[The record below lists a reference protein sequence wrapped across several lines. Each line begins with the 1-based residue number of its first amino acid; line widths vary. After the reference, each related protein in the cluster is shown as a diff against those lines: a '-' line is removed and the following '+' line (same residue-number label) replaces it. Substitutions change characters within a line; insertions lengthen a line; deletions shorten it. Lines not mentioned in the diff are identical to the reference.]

1 MATVTDINI
10 HAIPVYDGQSRS
22 GLNPAQQGSNRSENF
37 GRALSESSSQYHKNN
52 KEQWVKKEAADSSTV
67 ESAPAAVTETSAA
80 AASNRGEAQQRAIN
94 RQAEAASV
102 ATESSNVRDDPAR
115 QDLPVEGN
123 ALPKQAVT
131 GMLNAENSGSRQS
144 LQALPVE
151 GNALPKQA
159 VTGMLNAESSD
170 SQQSL
175 QALNRAKTQGSA
187 LTTQIN
193 QPQPALSETAP
204 AAVTET
210 SAAAASNQGEAQQR
224 AIDKQAEAASVATES
239 SSVRDEPARQDLPK
253 QAVTGM
259 ALGERHPLPQSLQA
273 LNRANAQGSV
283 LTTQINQSQPAL
295 SETLTESS
303 SVRDEPARQD
313 LPKQAVTG
321 MALGE
326 RHPLP
331 QSLQAL
337 NRVNTQGSVLTTQIN
352 QPQPALSETLT
363 ESSSVRDEPA
373 RQDLPKQAVTGM
385 ALGERHPLPQSLQA
399 LNRVNT
405 QGSALTSQ
413 INQPQSAL
421 KFVEQSPTGA
431 AIDPGDLDDGLA
443 ALLGRQAGLK
453 DGAQAGFL
461 RSPLVKPAQADSTPD
476 GNRAQSVIAAQ
487 PVKAAEGAISRQDAS
502 ALSAILAMPGLAEQA
517 GKAPLAHS
525 ALAAAV
531 VTQDRVADLDRR
543 LRLQAAPMGG
553 RAASN
558 GLTTDARPSSTALS
572 WQTPDG
578 FADLLKKS
586 ASTTSQV
593 TQISASVPTAQGLN
607 TAQSGGAPVLPTL
620 LDGNAMG
627 GAFKLPSGFEIS
639 GGTAQGQMVTP
650 FAQPAW
656 AQELAQQ
663 AKFMVRD
670 QLQFVELKL
679 KPANLGSVEI
689 VLKQDDDQ
697 TTLMFF
703 TKNPA
708 VREALEASL
717 QKLQK
722 SFDDDGLQ
730 LQQTVVSDQS
740 LSEHRQQAASEAEQ
754 DQATGLNGAGAS
766 GDQSDI
772 TDQQAKL
779 LIPANDQLLDLW
791 A

>member
-37 GRALSESSSQYHKNN
+37 GQALSESSSQYHKNN

-67 ESAPAAVTETSAA
+67 EPAPAAVTETSAA
-80 AASNRGEAQQRAIN
+80 AAPNRGEAQQRAIN

-102 ATESSNVRDDPAR
+102 ATESSSGRDERAR

-123 ALPKQAVT
+123 ALPNQAVT
-131 GMLNAENSGSRQS
+131 GRLS
-144 LQALPVE
+144 
-151 GNALPKQA
+151 
-159 VTGMLNAESSD
+159 AESSS

-193 QPQPALSETAP
+193 QPQ
-204 AAVTET
+204 
-210 SAAAASNQGEAQQR
+210 
-224 AIDKQAEAASVATES
+224 
-239 SSVRDEPARQDLPK
+239 
-253 QAVTGM
+253 
-259 ALGERHPLPQSLQA
+259 
-273 LNRANAQGSV
+273 
-283 LTTQINQSQPAL
+283 
-295 SETLTESS
+295 
-303 SVRDEPARQD
+303 
-313 LPKQAVTG
+313 
-321 MALGE
+321 
-326 RHPLP
+326 
-331 QSLQAL
+331 
-337 NRVNTQGSVLTTQIN
+337 
-352 QPQPALSETLT
+352 
-363 ESSSVRDEPA
+363 
-373 RQDLPKQAVTGM
+373 
-385 ALGERHPLPQSLQA
+385 
-399 LNRVNT
+399 
-405 QGSALTSQ
+405 
-413 INQPQSAL
+413 SAL
-421 KFVEQSPTGA
+421 KLVEQSPTGA

-453 DGAQAGFL
+453 AGPQADFS
-461 RSPLVKPAQADSTPD
+461 RSPLINLAQANSTPD
-476 GNRAQSVIAAQ
+476 GNRAQPVIAAQ
-487 PVKAAEGAISRQDAS
+487 PVQAAEGAISRQDAS

-517 GKAPLAHS
+517 GKAPPAHS

-531 VTQDRVADLDRR
+531 VTQDRAADLDRR
-543 LRLQAAPMGG
+543 LRLQAPSMGG

-558 GLTTDARPSSTALS
+558 ALTTDARPSNTTLS

-593 TQISASVPTAQGLN
+593 TQISASMPTGQGLN
-607 TAQSGGAPVLPTL
+607 AAQSGGAPVLPTLL

-650 FAQPAW
+650 FSQPAW

-703 TKNPA
+703 AKNPA

-754 DQATGLNGAGAS
+754 DQANGLNGAGAS

>member
-37 GRALSESSSQYHKNN
+37 GQALSESSSQYHKNH
-52 KEQWVKKEAADSSTV
+52 KEQWVKKDAADSSTV
-67 ESAPAAVTETSAA
+67 EPAPAAVTETSAA
-80 AASNRGEAQQRAIN
+80 TASNRGEAQQRAIN

-102 ATESSNVRDDPAR
+102 ATESLHVHDERAR

-123 ALPKQAVT
+123 A
-131 GMLNAENSGSRQS
+131 
-144 LQALPVE
+144 
-151 GNALPKQA
+151 
-159 VTGMLNAESSD
+159 
-170 SQQSL
+170 
-175 QALNRAKTQGSA
+175 
-187 LTTQIN
+187 
-193 QPQPALSETAP
+193 
-204 AAVTET
+204 
-210 SAAAASNQGEAQQR
+210 
-224 AIDKQAEAASVATES
+224 
-239 SSVRDEPARQDLPK
+239 LPK

-273 LNRANAQGSV
+273 LNRAKTQGSA
-283 LTTQINQSQPAL
+283 LTTQ
-295 SETLTESS
+295 
-303 SVRDEPARQD
+303 V
-313 LPKQAVTG
+313 
-321 MALGE
+321 
-326 RHPLP
+326 
-331 QSLQAL
+331 
-337 NRVNTQGSVLTTQIN
+337 N
-352 QPQPALSETLT
+352 QPQPALS
-363 ESSSVRDEPA
+363 R
-373 RQDLPKQAVTGM
+373 
-385 ALGERHPLPQSLQA
+385 
-399 LNRVNT
+399 
-405 QGSALTSQ
+405 
-413 INQPQSAL
+413 
-421 KFVEQSPTGA
+421 VEQSPTGA

-453 DGAQAGFL
+453 AGPQADFS
-461 RSPLVKPAQADSTPD
+461 RSPLINLAQANSTPD
-476 GNRAQSVIAAQ
+476 GNRAQPVIAAQ
-487 PVKAAEGAISRQDAS
+487 PVQAAEGAISRQDAS

-517 GKAPLAHS
+517 GKAPPAHS

-531 VTQDRVADLDRR
+531 VTQDRAADLDRR
-543 LRLQAAPMGG
+543 LRLQAPSMSG

-558 GLTTDARPSSTALS
+558 ALTSDARPSNTTLS

-593 TQISASVPTAQGLN
+593 TQISASMPTGQGLN
-607 TAQSGGAPVLPTL
+607 AAQSGGAPMLPTL

-650 FAQPAW
+650 FSQPAW

-703 TKNPA
+703 AKNPA

-754 DQATGLNGAGAS
+754 DQANGLNGAGAS

>member
-67 ESAPAAVTETSAA
+67 EPAPAAVTETSAA

-102 ATESSNVRDDPAR
+102 ATESSRVQDERAR

-123 ALPKQAVT
+123 A
-131 GMLNAENSGSRQS
+131 
-144 LQALPVE
+144 
-151 GNALPKQA
+151 
-159 VTGMLNAESSD
+159 
-170 SQQSL
+170 
-175 QALNRAKTQGSA
+175 
-187 LTTQIN
+187 
-193 QPQPALSETAP
+193 
-204 AAVTET
+204 
-210 SAAAASNQGEAQQR
+210 
-224 AIDKQAEAASVATES
+224 
-239 SSVRDEPARQDLPK
+239 LPK

-273 LNRANAQGSV
+273 LNRA
-283 LTTQINQSQPAL
+283 
-295 SETLTESS
+295 
-303 SVRDEPARQD
+303 
-313 LPKQAVTG
+313 K
-321 MALGE
+321 
-326 RHPLP
+326 
-331 QSLQAL
+331 
-337 NRVNTQGSVLTTQIN
+337 TQGSALTTQIN
-352 QPQPALSETLT
+352 QPQPGLS
-363 ESSSVRDEPA
+363 R
-373 RQDLPKQAVTGM
+373 
-385 ALGERHPLPQSLQA
+385 
-399 LNRVNT
+399 
-405 QGSALTSQ
+405 
-413 INQPQSAL
+413 
-421 KFVEQSPTGA
+421 VEQSPTGA
-431 AIDPGDLDDGLA
+431 AIDPGDVDHGLA
-443 ALLGRQAGLK
+443 ALFGRQAGLK
-453 DGAQAGFL
+453 AGPQADFS
-461 RSPLVKPAQADSTPD
+461 RSPLINLAQANSTPD
-476 GNRAQSVIAAQ
+476 GNRAQPVIAAQ

-517 GKAPLAHS
+517 GKAPLARS

-553 RAASN
+553 RSASN
-558 GLTTDARPSSTALS
+558 GLTTDARPSNTALS

-593 TQISASVPTAQGLN
+593 TQISASMPTGQGLN
-607 TAQSGGAPVLPTL
+607 AAQSGGAPVLPTLL

-650 FAQPAW
+650 FSQPAW

-703 TKNPA
+703 AKNPA

-754 DQATGLNGAGAS
+754 DQANGLNGAGAS

>member
-37 GRALSESSSQYHKNN
+37 GQALSESSSQYHKNN

-67 ESAPAAVTETSAA
+67 EPAPAAVTETSAA

-102 ATESSNVRDDPAR
+102 ATESSSGRDERAR

-123 ALPKQAVT
+123 ALPNQAVT
-131 GMLNAENSGSRQS
+131 GRLS
-144 LQALPVE
+144 
-151 GNALPKQA
+151 
-159 VTGMLNAESSD
+159 AESSS
-170 SQQSL
+170 SQHSL

-193 QPQPALSETAP
+193 QPQ
-204 AAVTET
+204 
-210 SAAAASNQGEAQQR
+210 
-224 AIDKQAEAASVATES
+224 
-239 SSVRDEPARQDLPK
+239 
-253 QAVTGM
+253 
-259 ALGERHPLPQSLQA
+259 
-273 LNRANAQGSV
+273 
-283 LTTQINQSQPAL
+283 
-295 SETLTESS
+295 
-303 SVRDEPARQD
+303 
-313 LPKQAVTG
+313 
-321 MALGE
+321 
-326 RHPLP
+326 
-331 QSLQAL
+331 
-337 NRVNTQGSVLTTQIN
+337 
-352 QPQPALSETLT
+352 
-363 ESSSVRDEPA
+363 
-373 RQDLPKQAVTGM
+373 
-385 ALGERHPLPQSLQA
+385 
-399 LNRVNT
+399 
-405 QGSALTSQ
+405 
-413 INQPQSAL
+413 SAL
-421 KFVEQSPTGA
+421 KLVEQSPTGA

-453 DGAQAGFL
+453 AGPQADFS
-461 RSPLVKPAQADSTPD
+461 RSPLINLAQANSTPD
-476 GNRAQSVIAAQ
+476 GNRAQPVIAAQ
-487 PVKAAEGAISRQDAS
+487 PVQAAEGAISRQDAS

-517 GKAPLAHS
+517 GKAPPAHS

-531 VTQDRVADLDRR
+531 VTQDRAADLDRR
-543 LRLQAAPMGG
+543 LRLQAPSMGG

-558 GLTTDARPSSTALS
+558 ALTTDARPSNTTLS

-593 TQISASVPTAQGLN
+593 TQISASMPTGQGLN
-607 TAQSGGAPVLPTL
+607 AAQSGGAPVLPTLL

-650 FAQPAW
+650 FSQPAW

-703 TKNPA
+703 AKNPA

-754 DQATGLNGAGAS
+754 DQANGLNGAGAS

>member
-10 HAIPVYDGQSRS
+10 RAIPVYDGQSRS

-37 GRALSESSSQYHKNN
+37 GQALSESSSQYHKNN

-67 ESAPAAVTETSAA
+67 EPAPAAVTETSAA

-115 QDLPVEGN
+115 QDLPVEG
-123 ALPKQAVT
+123 
-131 GMLNAENSGSRQS
+131 S
-144 LQALPVE
+144 
-151 GNALPKQA
+151 ALPKQA
-159 VTGMLNAESSD
+159 VTGMLNAESSG
-170 SQQSL
+170 SRQSL

-193 QPQPALSETAP
+193 QLQPALSETAP

-224 AIDKQAEAASVATES
+224 AIDKQAAAASVATES

-253 QAVTGM
+253 QAVTVM

-273 LNRANAQGSV
+273 LNRVNTQGSV

-337 NRVNTQGSVLTTQIN
+337 NRANAQGST
-352 QPQPALSETLT
+352 
-363 ESSSVRDEPA
+363 
-373 RQDLPKQAVTGM
+373 
-385 ALGERHPLPQSLQA
+385 
-399 LNRVNT
+399 
-405 QGSALTSQ
+405 LTSQ

-453 DGAQAGFL
+453 DGAQADVL

-607 TAQSGGAPVLPTL
+607 AAQSAGAPVLPTL

-650 FAQPAW
+650 FSQPAW

-703 TKNPA
+703 AKNPA

-754 DQATGLNGAGAS
+754 DQANGLNGAGAS

>member
-52 KEQWVKKEAADSSTV
+52 KEQWVKNEAADGSTV
-67 ESAPAAVTETSAA
+67 ETAPAAVTETSAA
-80 AASNRGEAQQRAIN
+80 AASNLGEAQQRAIDK
-94 RQAEAASV
+94 QAEGASA
-102 ATESSNVRDDPAR
+102 ATESSNVHDDPAR

-131 GMLNAENSGSRQS
+131 GMLNAESSGSRQS
-144 LQALPVE
+144 LQ
-151 GNALPKQA
+151 G
-159 VTGMLNAESSD
+159 LNLA
-170 SQQSL
+170 
-175 QALNRAKTQGSA
+175 NTQGSA

-193 QPQPALSETAP
+193 QPQ
-204 AAVTET
+204 
-210 SAAAASNQGEAQQR
+210 
-224 AIDKQAEAASVATES
+224 
-239 SSVRDEPARQDLPK
+239 
-253 QAVTGM
+253 
-259 ALGERHPLPQSLQA
+259 
-273 LNRANAQGSV
+273 
-283 LTTQINQSQPAL
+283 
-295 SETLTESS
+295 
-303 SVRDEPARQD
+303 
-313 LPKQAVTG
+313 
-321 MALGE
+321 
-326 RHPLP
+326 
-331 QSLQAL
+331 
-337 NRVNTQGSVLTTQIN
+337 
-352 QPQPALSETLT
+352 
-363 ESSSVRDEPA
+363 
-373 RQDLPKQAVTGM
+373 
-385 ALGERHPLPQSLQA
+385 
-399 LNRVNT
+399 
-405 QGSALTSQ
+405 
-413 INQPQSAL
+413 SAL
-421 KFVEQSPTGA
+421 KLAEQPPTGA

-443 ALLGRQAGLK
+443 ALLGRQAGFK
-453 DGAQAGFL
+453 DGAQADLL
-461 RSPLVKPAQADSTPD
+461 RSPLVKTAQADSTPD

-487 PVKAAEGAISRQDAS
+487 PVKAAEGSNPRQDAS

-517 GKAPLAHS
+517 GKAPLARS

-553 RAASN
+553 RSASN
-558 GLTTDARPSSTALS
+558 GLTTDARPSNTALS

-593 TQISASVPTAQGLN
+593 TQISASMPTGQGLN
-607 TAQSGGAPVLPTL
+607 TAQIGGAPVLPTL

-627 GAFKLPSGFEIS
+627 GVFKLPSGFEIS

-650 FAQPAW
+650 FSQPAW

-703 TKNPA
+703 AKNPA

-730 LQQTVVSDQS
+730 LQQTFVSDQS

-754 DQATGLNGAGAS
+754 DQAHGLNGASAS

>member
-37 GRALSESSSQYHKNN
+37 GQALSESSSQYHKNN
-52 KEQWVKKEAADSSTV
+52 KEQWVKKETADSSTV
-67 ESAPAAVTETSAA
+67 EPAPAAVTETSAA

-131 GMLNAENSGSRQS
+131 GMLNAESSG
-144 LQALPVE
+144 
-151 GNALPKQA
+151 
-159 VTGMLNAESSD
+159 

-224 AIDKQAEAASVATES
+224 AIDKQAAAASVA
-239 SSVRDEPARQDLPK
+239 
-253 QAVTGM
+253 
-259 ALGERHPLPQSLQA
+259 
-273 LNRANAQGSV
+273 
-283 LTTQINQSQPAL
+283 
-295 SETLTESS
+295 TESS

-352 QPQPALSETLT
+352 QSQP
-363 ESSSVRDEPA
+363 
-373 RQDLPKQAVTGM
+373 
-385 ALGERHPLPQSLQA
+385 
-399 LNRVNT
+399 
-405 QGSALTSQ
+405 
-413 INQPQSAL
+413 AL

-453 DGAQAGFL
+453 DGAQADVL

-607 TAQSGGAPVLPTL
+607 AAQSGGAPVLPTL

>member
-67 ESAPAAVTETSAA
+67 EPAPAAVTETSAA

-131 GMLNAENSGSRQS
+131 GM
-144 LQALPVE
+144 ALGERHLVP
-151 GNALPKQA
+151 
-159 VTGMLNAESSD
+159 
-170 SQQSL
+170 QSL

-224 AIDKQAEAASVATES
+224 AIDKQAAAASVATES

-273 LNRANAQGSV
+273 LNRANAQGS
-283 LTTQINQSQPAL
+283 T
-295 SETLTESS
+295 
-303 SVRDEPARQD
+303 
-313 LPKQAVTG
+313 
-321 MALGE
+321 
-326 RHPLP
+326 
-331 QSLQAL
+331 
-337 NRVNTQGSVLTTQIN
+337 
-352 QPQPALSETLT
+352 
-363 ESSSVRDEPA
+363 
-373 RQDLPKQAVTGM
+373 
-385 ALGERHPLPQSLQA
+385 
-399 LNRVNT
+399 
-405 QGSALTSQ
+405 LTSQ

-443 ALLGRQAGLK
+443 ALLGRQAGFK
-453 DGAQAGFL
+453 DGAQADLL
-461 RSPLVKPAQADSTPD
+461 RSPLVKTAQADSTPD

-487 PVKAAEGAISRQDAS
+487 PVKAAEGSNPRQDAS

-593 TQISASVPTAQGLN
+593 TQISASMPTGQGLN

-650 FAQPAW
+650 FSQPAW

-703 TKNPA
+703 AKNPA

-754 DQATGLNGAGAS
+754 DQANGLNGAGAS

>member
-37 GRALSESSSQYHKNN
+37 GQALSESSSQYHKNN

-67 ESAPAAVTETSAA
+67 EPAPAAVTETSAA

-102 ATESSNVRDDPAR
+102 ATESSSGRDERAR

-123 ALPKQAVT
+123 ALPNQAVT
-131 GMLNAENSGSRQS
+131 GRLS
-144 LQALPVE
+144 
-151 GNALPKQA
+151 
-159 VTGMLNAESSD
+159 AESSS

-193 QPQPALSETAP
+193 QPQ
-204 AAVTET
+204 
-210 SAAAASNQGEAQQR
+210 
-224 AIDKQAEAASVATES
+224 
-239 SSVRDEPARQDLPK
+239 
-253 QAVTGM
+253 
-259 ALGERHPLPQSLQA
+259 
-273 LNRANAQGSV
+273 
-283 LTTQINQSQPAL
+283 
-295 SETLTESS
+295 
-303 SVRDEPARQD
+303 
-313 LPKQAVTG
+313 
-321 MALGE
+321 
-326 RHPLP
+326 
-331 QSLQAL
+331 
-337 NRVNTQGSVLTTQIN
+337 
-352 QPQPALSETLT
+352 
-363 ESSSVRDEPA
+363 
-373 RQDLPKQAVTGM
+373 
-385 ALGERHPLPQSLQA
+385 
-399 LNRVNT
+399 
-405 QGSALTSQ
+405 
-413 INQPQSAL
+413 SAL
-421 KFVEQSPTGA
+421 KLVEQSPTGA
-431 AIDPGDLDDGLA
+431 AIDPGDVDDGLA

-453 DGAQAGFL
+453 AGPQADFS
-461 RSPLVKPAQADSTPD
+461 RSPLINLAQANSTPD
-476 GNRAQSVIAAQ
+476 GNRAQPVIAAQ
-487 PVKAAEGAISRQDAS
+487 PVQAAEGAISRQDAS

-517 GKAPLAHS
+517 GKAPPAHS

-531 VTQDRVADLDRR
+531 VTQDRAADLDRR
-543 LRLQAAPMGG
+543 LRLQAPSMGG

-558 GLTTDARPSSTALS
+558 ALTTDARPSNTTLS

-593 TQISASVPTAQGLN
+593 TQISASMPTGQGLN
-607 TAQSGGAPVLPTL
+607 AAQSGGAPVLPTLL

-650 FAQPAW
+650 FSQPAW

-703 TKNPA
+703 AKNPA

-754 DQATGLNGAGAS
+754 DQANGLNGAGAS

>member
-52 KEQWVKKEAADSSTV
+52 KEQWVKNEAADGSTV
-67 ESAPAAVTETSAA
+67 ETAPAAVTETSAA
-80 AASNRGEAQQRAIN
+80 AASNLGEAQQRAIDK
-94 RQAEAASV
+94 QAEGASA
-102 ATESSNVRDDPAR
+102 ATESSNVHDDPAR

-131 GMLNAENSGSRQS
+131 GMLNAESSGSRQS
-144 LQALPVE
+144 LQ
-151 GNALPKQA
+151 G
-159 VTGMLNAESSD
+159 LNLA
-170 SQQSL
+170 
-175 QALNRAKTQGSA
+175 NTQGSA

-193 QPQPALSETAP
+193 QPQ
-204 AAVTET
+204 
-210 SAAAASNQGEAQQR
+210 
-224 AIDKQAEAASVATES
+224 
-239 SSVRDEPARQDLPK
+239 
-253 QAVTGM
+253 
-259 ALGERHPLPQSLQA
+259 
-273 LNRANAQGSV
+273 
-283 LTTQINQSQPAL
+283 
-295 SETLTESS
+295 
-303 SVRDEPARQD
+303 
-313 LPKQAVTG
+313 
-321 MALGE
+321 
-326 RHPLP
+326 
-331 QSLQAL
+331 
-337 NRVNTQGSVLTTQIN
+337 
-352 QPQPALSETLT
+352 
-363 ESSSVRDEPA
+363 
-373 RQDLPKQAVTGM
+373 
-385 ALGERHPLPQSLQA
+385 
-399 LNRVNT
+399 
-405 QGSALTSQ
+405 
-413 INQPQSAL
+413 SAL
-421 KFVEQSPTGA
+421 KLAEQSPTGA

-443 ALLGRQAGLK
+443 ALLGRQAGFK
-453 DGAQAGFL
+453 DGAQADLL
-461 RSPLVKPAQADSTPD
+461 RSPLVKTAQADSTPD

-487 PVKAAEGAISRQDAS
+487 PVKAAEGSNPRQDAS

-517 GKAPLAHS
+517 GKAPLARS

-553 RAASN
+553 RSASN
-558 GLTTDARPSSTALS
+558 GLTTDARPSNTALS

-578 FADLLKKS
+578 FADLLKKA

-593 TQISASVPTAQGLN
+593 TQISASMPTGQGLN
-607 TAQSGGAPVLPTL
+607 TAQIGGAPVLPTL

-627 GAFKLPSGFEIS
+627 GVFKLPSGFEIS

-650 FAQPAW
+650 FSQPAW

-703 TKNPA
+703 AKNPA

-730 LQQTVVSDQS
+730 LQQTFVSDQS

-754 DQATGLNGAGAS
+754 DQAHGLNGASAS

>member
-37 GRALSESSSQYHKNN
+37 GQALSESSSQYHKNN

-67 ESAPAAVTETSAA
+67 EPAPAAVTETSAA

-94 RQAEAASV
+94 RQAEAAST
-102 ATESSNVRDDPAR
+102 ATESSSVRDERAR

-131 GMLNAENSGSRQS
+131 GR
-144 LQALPVE
+144 
-151 GNALPKQA
+151 
-159 VTGMLNAESSD
+159 LNAESSD

-193 QPQPALSETAP
+193 LPQPALSETAP

-224 AIDKQAEAASVATES
+224 AIDKQATAASVATES
-239 SSVRDEPARQDLPK
+239 SIVRDEPARQDLPK

-273 LNRANAQGSV
+273 LNRANEQGSA

-337 NRVNTQGSVLTTQIN
+337 NRANAQGST
-352 QPQPALSETLT
+352 
-363 ESSSVRDEPA
+363 
-373 RQDLPKQAVTGM
+373 
-385 ALGERHPLPQSLQA
+385 
-399 LNRVNT
+399 
-405 QGSALTSQ
+405 LTSQ

-421 KFVEQSPTGA
+421 KFVEQSPIGA

-461 RSPLVKPAQADSTPD
+461 TSPLVKPAQADSTPD

-607 TAQSGGAPVLPTL
+607 AAQSGGAPVLPTL

>member
-52 KEQWVKKEAADSSTV
+52 KEQWVKNEAADGSTV
-67 ESAPAAVTETSAA
+67 ETAPAAVTETSAA
-80 AASNRGEAQQRAIN
+80 AASNLGEAQQRAIDK
-94 RQAEAASV
+94 QAEGASA
-102 ATESSNVRDDPAR
+102 ATESSNVHDDPAR

-131 GMLNAENSGSRQS
+131 GMLNAESSGSRQS
-144 LQALPVE
+144 LQ
-151 GNALPKQA
+151 G
-159 VTGMLNAESSD
+159 LNLA
-170 SQQSL
+170 
-175 QALNRAKTQGSA
+175 NTQGSA

-193 QPQPALSETAP
+193 QPQPAL
-204 AAVTET
+204 
-210 SAAAASNQGEAQQR
+210 
-224 AIDKQAEAASVATES
+224 KLAE
-239 SSVRDEPARQDLPK
+239 
-253 QAVTGM
+253 
-259 ALGERHPLPQSLQA
+259 
-273 LNRANAQGSV
+273 
-283 LTTQINQSQPAL
+283 QP
-295 SETLTESS
+295 
-303 SVRDEPARQD
+303 
-313 LPKQAVTG
+313 
-321 MALGE
+321 
-326 RHPLP
+326 
-331 QSLQAL
+331 
-337 NRVNTQGSVLTTQIN
+337 
-352 QPQPALSETLT
+352 
-363 ESSSVRDEPA
+363 
-373 RQDLPKQAVTGM
+373 
-385 ALGERHPLPQSLQA
+385 
-399 LNRVNT
+399 
-405 QGSALTSQ
+405 
-413 INQPQSAL
+413 
-421 KFVEQSPTGA
+421 PTGA

-443 ALLGRQAGLK
+443 ALLGRQAGFK
-453 DGAQAGFL
+453 DGAQADLL
-461 RSPLVKPAQADSTPD
+461 RSPLVKTAQADSTPD

-487 PVKAAEGAISRQDAS
+487 PVKAAEGSNPRQDAS

-517 GKAPLAHS
+517 GKAPLARS

-553 RAASN
+553 RSASN
-558 GLTTDARPSSTALS
+558 GLTTDARPSNTALS

-593 TQISASVPTAQGLN
+593 TQISASMPTGQGLN
-607 TAQSGGAPVLPTL
+607 TAQIGGAPVLPTL

-627 GAFKLPSGFEIS
+627 GVFKLPSGFEIS

-650 FAQPAW
+650 FSQPAW

-703 TKNPA
+703 AKNPA

-730 LQQTVVSDQS
+730 LQQTFVSDQS

-754 DQATGLNGAGAS
+754 DQAHGLNGASVS

>member
-52 KEQWVKKEAADSSTV
+52 KEQWVKKEAADGSTV
-67 ESAPAAVTETSAA
+67 ETAPAAVTETSAA
-80 AASNRGEAQQRAIN
+80 AASNLGEAQQRAIDK
-94 RQAEAASV
+94 QAEGASA
-102 ATESSNVRDDPAR
+102 ATESSNVHDDPAR

-131 GMLNAENSGSRQS
+131 GMLNAESSGSRQS
-144 LQALPVE
+144 LQ
-151 GNALPKQA
+151 G
-159 VTGMLNAESSD
+159 LNLA
-170 SQQSL
+170 
-175 QALNRAKTQGSA
+175 NTQGSA

-193 QPQPALSETAP
+193 QPQ
-204 AAVTET
+204 
-210 SAAAASNQGEAQQR
+210 
-224 AIDKQAEAASVATES
+224 
-239 SSVRDEPARQDLPK
+239 
-253 QAVTGM
+253 
-259 ALGERHPLPQSLQA
+259 
-273 LNRANAQGSV
+273 
-283 LTTQINQSQPAL
+283 
-295 SETLTESS
+295 
-303 SVRDEPARQD
+303 
-313 LPKQAVTG
+313 
-321 MALGE
+321 
-326 RHPLP
+326 
-331 QSLQAL
+331 
-337 NRVNTQGSVLTTQIN
+337 
-352 QPQPALSETLT
+352 
-363 ESSSVRDEPA
+363 
-373 RQDLPKQAVTGM
+373 
-385 ALGERHPLPQSLQA
+385 
-399 LNRVNT
+399 
-405 QGSALTSQ
+405 
-413 INQPQSAL
+413 SAL
-421 KFVEQSPTGA
+421 KLAEQPPTGA

-443 ALLGRQAGLK
+443 ALLGRQAGFK
-453 DGAQAGFL
+453 DGAQADLL
-461 RSPLVKPAQADSTPD
+461 RSPLVKTAQADSTPD

-487 PVKAAEGAISRQDAS
+487 PVKAAEGSNPRQDAS

-517 GKAPLAHS
+517 GKAPLARC

-553 RAASN
+553 RSASN
-558 GLTTDARPSSTALS
+558 GLTTDARPSNTALS

-593 TQISASVPTAQGLN
+593 TQISASMPTGQGLN
-607 TAQSGGAPVLPTL
+607 TAQIGGAPVLPTL

-627 GAFKLPSGFEIS
+627 GVFKLPSGFEIS

-650 FAQPAW
+650 FSQPAW

-703 TKNPA
+703 AKNPA

-730 LQQTVVSDQS
+730 LQQTFVSDQS

-754 DQATGLNGAGAS
+754 DQAHGLNGASAS

>member
-52 KEQWVKKEAADSSTV
+52 KEQWVKNEAADGSTV
-67 ESAPAAVTETSAA
+67 ETAPAAVTETSAA
-80 AASNRGEAQQRAIN
+80 AASNLGEAQQRAIDK
-94 RQAEAASV
+94 QAEGASA
-102 ATESSNVRDDPAR
+102 ATESSNVHDDPAR

-131 GMLNAENSGSRQS
+131 GMLNAESSGGRQS
-144 LQALPVE
+144 LQ
-151 GNALPKQA
+151 G
-159 VTGMLNAESSD
+159 LNLA
-170 SQQSL
+170 
-175 QALNRAKTQGSA
+175 NTQGSA

-193 QPQPALSETAP
+193 QPQPAL
-204 AAVTET
+204 
-210 SAAAASNQGEAQQR
+210 
-224 AIDKQAEAASVATES
+224 KLAE
-239 SSVRDEPARQDLPK
+239 
-253 QAVTGM
+253 
-259 ALGERHPLPQSLQA
+259 
-273 LNRANAQGSV
+273 
-283 LTTQINQSQPAL
+283 QP
-295 SETLTESS
+295 
-303 SVRDEPARQD
+303 
-313 LPKQAVTG
+313 
-321 MALGE
+321 
-326 RHPLP
+326 
-331 QSLQAL
+331 
-337 NRVNTQGSVLTTQIN
+337 
-352 QPQPALSETLT
+352 
-363 ESSSVRDEPA
+363 
-373 RQDLPKQAVTGM
+373 
-385 ALGERHPLPQSLQA
+385 
-399 LNRVNT
+399 
-405 QGSALTSQ
+405 
-413 INQPQSAL
+413 
-421 KFVEQSPTGA
+421 PTGA

-443 ALLGRQAGLK
+443 ALLGRQAGFK
-453 DGAQAGFL
+453 DGAQADLL
-461 RSPLVKPAQADSTPD
+461 RSPLVKTAQADSTPD

-487 PVKAAEGAISRQDAS
+487 PVKAAEGSNPRQDAS

-517 GKAPLAHS
+517 GKAPLARS

-553 RAASN
+553 RSASN
-558 GLTTDARPSSTALS
+558 GLTTDARPSNTALS

-593 TQISASVPTAQGLN
+593 TQISASMPTGQGLN
-607 TAQSGGAPVLPTL
+607 TAQIGGAPVLPTL

-627 GAFKLPSGFEIS
+627 GVFKLPSGFEIS

-650 FAQPAW
+650 FSQPAW

-703 TKNPA
+703 AKNPA

-730 LQQTVVSDQS
+730 LQQTFVSDQS

-754 DQATGLNGAGAS
+754 DQAHGLNGASAS

>member
-37 GRALSESSSQYHKNN
+37 GQALSESSSQYHKNN
-52 KEQWVKKEAADSSTV
+52 KKQWVKKEAADSSTV
-67 ESAPAAVTETSAA
+67 EPAPAAVTETSAA

-94 RQAEAASV
+94 RQAEAAST
-102 ATESSNVRDDPAR
+102 ATESSSVRDERAR

-131 GMLNAENSGSRQS
+131 GR
-144 LQALPVE
+144 
-151 GNALPKQA
+151 
-159 VTGMLNAESSD
+159 LNAESSD

-193 QPQPALSETAP
+193 LPQPALSETAP

-224 AIDKQAEAASVATES
+224 AIDKQATAASVATESSIVRDEPARQDLIRANTQGSVLTTQINQSQSALSETLTES

-273 LNRANAQGSV
+273 LNRANAQGS
-283 LTTQINQSQPAL
+283 T
-295 SETLTESS
+295 
-303 SVRDEPARQD
+303 
-313 LPKQAVTG
+313 
-321 MALGE
+321 
-326 RHPLP
+326 
-331 QSLQAL
+331 
-337 NRVNTQGSVLTTQIN
+337 
-352 QPQPALSETLT
+352 
-363 ESSSVRDEPA
+363 
-373 RQDLPKQAVTGM
+373 
-385 ALGERHPLPQSLQA
+385 
-399 LNRVNT
+399 
-405 QGSALTSQ
+405 LTSQ

-421 KFVEQSPTGA
+421 KFVEQSPIGA

-461 RSPLVKPAQADSTPD
+461 TSPLVKPAQADSTPD

-607 TAQSGGAPVLPTL
+607 AAQSGGAPVLPTL

>member
-37 GRALSESSSQYHKNN
+37 GQALSESSSQYHKNN
-52 KEQWVKKEAADSSTV
+52 KEQWVKKETADSSTV
-67 ESAPAAVTETSAA
+67 EPAPAAVTETSAA

-131 GMLNAENSGSRQS
+131 GMLNAESSGSR
-144 LQALPVE
+144 
-151 GNALPKQA
+151 
-159 VTGMLNAESSD
+159 
-170 SQQSL
+170 QSL

-193 QPQPALSETAP
+193 QLQPALSETAP

-224 AIDKQAEAASVATES
+224 AIDKQAAAASVATES

-253 QAVTGM
+253 QAVT
-259 ALGERHPLPQSLQA
+259 
-273 LNRANAQGSV
+273 V
-283 LTTQINQSQPAL
+283 
-295 SETLTESS
+295 
-303 SVRDEPARQD
+303 
-313 LPKQAVTG
+313 

-352 QPQPALSETLT
+352 QSQP
-363 ESSSVRDEPA
+363 
-373 RQDLPKQAVTGM
+373 
-385 ALGERHPLPQSLQA
+385 
-399 LNRVNT
+399 
-405 QGSALTSQ
+405 
-413 INQPQSAL
+413 AL

-453 DGAQAGFL
+453 DGAQADVL

-607 TAQSGGAPVLPTL
+607 AAQSAGAPVLPTL

-766 GDQSDI
+766 GDQNDI

>member
-37 GRALSESSSQYHKNN
+37 GQALSESSSQYHKNN

-67 ESAPAAVTETSAA
+67 EPAPAAVTETSAA

-123 ALPKQAVT
+123 ALPNQAVT
-131 GMLNAENSGSRQS
+131 GRLS
-144 LQALPVE
+144 
-151 GNALPKQA
+151 
-159 VTGMLNAESSD
+159 AESSN

-273 LNRANAQGSV
+273 LNRANAQGS
-283 LTTQINQSQPAL
+283 T
-295 SETLTESS
+295 
-303 SVRDEPARQD
+303 
-313 LPKQAVTG
+313 
-321 MALGE
+321 
-326 RHPLP
+326 
-331 QSLQAL
+331 
-337 NRVNTQGSVLTTQIN
+337 
-352 QPQPALSETLT
+352 
-363 ESSSVRDEPA
+363 
-373 RQDLPKQAVTGM
+373 
-385 ALGERHPLPQSLQA
+385 
-399 LNRVNT
+399 
-405 QGSALTSQ
+405 LTSQ

-453 DGAQAGFL
+453 DGAQADVL
-461 RSPLVKPAQADSTPD
+461 RSLLVKPAQADSTPD

>member
-52 KEQWVKKEAADSSTV
+52 KEQWVKNEAADGSTV
-67 ESAPAAVTETSAA
+67 
-80 AASNRGEAQQRAIN
+80 
-94 RQAEAASV
+94 
-102 ATESSNVRDDPAR
+102 
-115 QDLPVEGN
+115 
-123 ALPKQAVT
+123 
-131 GMLNAENSGSRQS
+131 
-144 LQALPVE
+144 
-151 GNALPKQA
+151 
-159 VTGMLNAESSD
+159 
-170 SQQSL
+170 
-175 QALNRAKTQGSA
+175 
-187 LTTQIN
+187 
-193 QPQPALSETAP
+193 ETAP

-210 SAAAASNQGEAQQR
+210 SAAAASNLGEAQQR
-224 AIDKQAEAASVATES
+224 AIDKQAEGASAATES
-239 SSVRDEPARQDLPK
+239 SNVHDDPARQDLPVEGNALPK

-273 LNRANAQGSV
+273 LNRA
-283 LTTQINQSQPAL
+283 
-295 SETLTESS
+295 
-303 SVRDEPARQD
+303 
-313 LPKQAVTG
+313 K
-321 MALGE
+321 
-326 RHPLP
+326 
-331 QSLQAL
+331 
-337 NRVNTQGSVLTTQIN
+337 
-352 QPQPALSETLT
+352 
-363 ESSSVRDEPA
+363 
-373 RQDLPKQAVTGM
+373 
-385 ALGERHPLPQSLQA
+385 
-399 LNRVNT
+399 T
-405 QGSALTSQ
+405 QGSALTTQ

-421 KFVEQSPTGA
+421 KLAEQSPTGA

-443 ALLGRQAGLK
+443 ALLGRQAGFK
-453 DGAQAGFL
+453 DGAQADLL
-461 RSPLVKPAQADSTPD
+461 RSPLVKTAQADSTPD

-487 PVKAAEGAISRQDAS
+487 PVKAAEGSNPRQDAS

-517 GKAPLAHS
+517 GKAPLARS

-553 RAASN
+553 RSASN
-558 GLTTDARPSSTALS
+558 GLTTDARPSNTALS

-593 TQISASVPTAQGLN
+593 TQISASMPTGQGLN
-607 TAQSGGAPVLPTL
+607 TAQIGGAPVLPTL

-627 GAFKLPSGFEIS
+627 GVFKLPSGFEIS

-650 FAQPAW
+650 FSQPAW

-703 TKNPA
+703 AKNPA

-730 LQQTVVSDQS
+730 LQQTFVSDQS

-754 DQATGLNGAGAS
+754 DQAHGLNGASAS

>member
-52 KEQWVKKEAADSSTV
+52 KEQWVKNEAADGSTV
-67 ESAPAAVTETSAA
+67 ETAPAAVTETSAA
-80 AASNRGEAQQRAIN
+80 AASNLGEAQQRAIDK
-94 RQAEAASV
+94 QAEGASA
-102 ATESSNVRDDPAR
+102 ATESSNVHDDPAR

-131 GMLNAENSGSRQS
+131 GMLNAESSGSRQS
-144 LQALPVE
+144 LQ
-151 GNALPKQA
+151 G
-159 VTGMLNAESSD
+159 LNLA
-170 SQQSL
+170 
-175 QALNRAKTQGSA
+175 NTQGSA

-193 QPQPALSETAP
+193 QPQ
-204 AAVTET
+204 
-210 SAAAASNQGEAQQR
+210 
-224 AIDKQAEAASVATES
+224 
-239 SSVRDEPARQDLPK
+239 
-253 QAVTGM
+253 
-259 ALGERHPLPQSLQA
+259 
-273 LNRANAQGSV
+273 
-283 LTTQINQSQPAL
+283 
-295 SETLTESS
+295 
-303 SVRDEPARQD
+303 
-313 LPKQAVTG
+313 
-321 MALGE
+321 
-326 RHPLP
+326 
-331 QSLQAL
+331 
-337 NRVNTQGSVLTTQIN
+337 
-352 QPQPALSETLT
+352 
-363 ESSSVRDEPA
+363 
-373 RQDLPKQAVTGM
+373 
-385 ALGERHPLPQSLQA
+385 
-399 LNRVNT
+399 
-405 QGSALTSQ
+405 
-413 INQPQSAL
+413 SAL
-421 KFVEQSPTGA
+421 KLAEQSPTGA

-443 ALLGRQAGLK
+443 ALLGRQAGFK
-453 DGAQAGFL
+453 DGAQADLL
-461 RSPLVKPAQADSTPD
+461 RSPLVKTAQADSTPD

-487 PVKAAEGAISRQDAS
+487 PVKAAEGSNPRQDAS

-517 GKAPLAHS
+517 GKAPLARS

-553 RAASN
+553 RSASN
-558 GLTTDARPSSTALS
+558 GLTTDARPSNTALS

-593 TQISASVPTAQGLN
+593 TQISASMPTGQGLN
-607 TAQSGGAPVLPTL
+607 TAQIGGAPVLPTL

-627 GAFKLPSGFEIS
+627 GVFKLPSGFEIS

-650 FAQPAW
+650 FSQPAW

-703 TKNPA
+703 AKNPA

-730 LQQTVVSDQS
+730 LQQTFVSDQS

-754 DQATGLNGAGAS
+754 DQAHGLNGASAS

>member
-37 GRALSESSSQYHKNN
+37 GQALSESSSQYHKNN

-67 ESAPAAVTETSAA
+67 EPAPAAVTETSAA

-115 QDLPVEGN
+115 QDLPVEG
-123 ALPKQAVT
+123 
-131 GMLNAENSGSRQS
+131 S
-144 LQALPVE
+144 
-151 GNALPKQA
+151 ALPKQA

-239 SSVRDEPARQDLPK
+239 SSVRDEPAQQDLPK

-273 LNRANAQGSV
+273 LNRVNTQGSV

-337 NRVNTQGSVLTTQIN
+337 NRANAQGST
-352 QPQPALSETLT
+352 
-363 ESSSVRDEPA
+363 
-373 RQDLPKQAVTGM
+373 
-385 ALGERHPLPQSLQA
+385 
-399 LNRVNT
+399 
-405 QGSALTSQ
+405 LTSQ

-453 DGAQAGFL
+453 DGAQADVL

-607 TAQSGGAPVLPTL
+607 AAQSGGAPVLPTL

>member
-10 HAIPVYDGQSRS
+10 HAIPVYDGQSSS

-37 GRALSESSSQYHKNN
+37 GQALSESSSQYHKNN

-67 ESAPAAVTETSAA
+67 EPAAAAVTETSAA

-102 ATESSNVRDDPAR
+102 ATESSRVRDERAR

-131 GMLNAENSGSRQS
+131 GRLNAESSGSRQS
-144 LQALPVE
+144 LQ
-151 GNALPKQA
+151 G
-159 VTGMLNAESSD
+159 LNLA
-170 SQQSL
+170 
-175 QALNRAKTQGSA
+175 NTQGSA

-193 QPQPALSETAP
+193 QPQ
-204 AAVTET
+204 
-210 SAAAASNQGEAQQR
+210 
-224 AIDKQAEAASVATES
+224 
-239 SSVRDEPARQDLPK
+239 
-253 QAVTGM
+253 
-259 ALGERHPLPQSLQA
+259 
-273 LNRANAQGSV
+273 
-283 LTTQINQSQPAL
+283 
-295 SETLTESS
+295 
-303 SVRDEPARQD
+303 
-313 LPKQAVTG
+313 
-321 MALGE
+321 
-326 RHPLP
+326 
-331 QSLQAL
+331 
-337 NRVNTQGSVLTTQIN
+337 
-352 QPQPALSETLT
+352 
-363 ESSSVRDEPA
+363 
-373 RQDLPKQAVTGM
+373 
-385 ALGERHPLPQSLQA
+385 
-399 LNRVNT
+399 
-405 QGSALTSQ
+405 
-413 INQPQSAL
+413 SAL
-421 KFVEQSPTGA
+421 KLAEQSPTGA

-443 ALLGRQAGLK
+443 ALLGRQAGFK
-453 DGAQAGFL
+453 DGAQADLL
-461 RSPLVKPAQADSTPD
+461 RSPLVKTAQADSTPD

-487 PVKAAEGAISRQDAS
+487 PVKAAEGSNPRQDAS

-517 GKAPLAHS
+517 GKAPLARS

-553 RAASN
+553 RSASN
-558 GLTTDARPSSTALS
+558 GLTTDARPSNTALS

-593 TQISASVPTAQGLN
+593 TQISASMPTGQGLN

-650 FAQPAW
+650 FSQPAW

-703 TKNPA
+703 AKNPA

-754 DQATGLNGAGAS
+754 DQANGLNGAGAS

>member
-1 MATVTDINI
+1 
-10 HAIPVYDGQSRS
+10 
-22 GLNPAQQGSNRSENF
+22 LNPAQQGSNRSENF
-37 GRALSESSSQYHKNN
+37 GQALSESSSQYHKNN

-67 ESAPAAVTETSAA
+67 EPAPAAVTETSAD

-102 ATESSNVRDDPAR
+102 ATESSRVQDERAR

-131 GMLNAENSGSRQS
+131 GR
-144 LQALPVE
+144 
-151 GNALPKQA
+151 
-159 VTGMLNAESSD
+159 LNAESSS

-187 LTTQIN
+187 LTTQVN
-193 QPQPALSETAP
+193 QPQLALS
-204 AAVTET
+204 
-210 SAAAASNQGEAQQR
+210 R
-224 AIDKQAEAASVATES
+224 
-239 SSVRDEPARQDLPK
+239 
-253 QAVTGM
+253 
-259 ALGERHPLPQSLQA
+259 
-273 LNRANAQGSV
+273 
-283 LTTQINQSQPAL
+283 
-295 SETLTESS
+295 
-303 SVRDEPARQD
+303 
-313 LPKQAVTG
+313 
-321 MALGE
+321 
-326 RHPLP
+326 
-331 QSLQAL
+331 
-337 NRVNTQGSVLTTQIN
+337 
-352 QPQPALSETLT
+352 
-363 ESSSVRDEPA
+363 
-373 RQDLPKQAVTGM
+373 
-385 ALGERHPLPQSLQA
+385 
-399 LNRVNT
+399 
-405 QGSALTSQ
+405 
-413 INQPQSAL
+413 
-421 KFVEQSPTGA
+421 VEQSPTGA

-453 DGAQAGFL
+453 AGPQADFS
-461 RSPLVKPAQADSTPD
+461 RSPLINLAQANSTPD
-476 GNRAQSVIAAQ
+476 GNRAQPVIAAQ

-517 GKAPLAHS
+517 GKAPPAHS

-531 VTQDRVADLDRR
+531 VTQDRAADLDRR
-543 LRLQAAPMGG
+543 LRLQAPSMGG

-558 GLTTDARPSSTALS
+558 ALTTDARPSNTTLS

-593 TQISASVPTAQGLN
+593 TQISASMPTGQGLN
-607 TAQSGGAPVLPTL
+607 AAQSGGAPVLPTLL

-639 GGTAQGQMVTP
+639 GGTAQGQMMTP
-650 FAQPAW
+650 FSQPAW

-703 TKNPA
+703 AKNPA

-754 DQATGLNGAGAS
+754 DQANGLNGAGAS

>member
-52 KEQWVKKEAADSSTV
+52 KEQWVKKEAADGSTV
-67 ESAPAAVTETSAA
+67 ETAPAAVTETSAA
-80 AASNRGEAQQRAIN
+80 AASNLGEAQQRAIDK
-94 RQAEAASV
+94 QAEGASA
-102 ATESSNVRDDPAR
+102 ATESSNVHDDPAR

-131 GMLNAENSGSRQS
+131 GMLNAESSGSRQS
-144 LQALPVE
+144 LQ
-151 GNALPKQA
+151 G
-159 VTGMLNAESSD
+159 LNLA
-170 SQQSL
+170 
-175 QALNRAKTQGSA
+175 NTQGSA

-193 QPQPALSETAP
+193 QPQ
-204 AAVTET
+204 
-210 SAAAASNQGEAQQR
+210 
-224 AIDKQAEAASVATES
+224 
-239 SSVRDEPARQDLPK
+239 
-253 QAVTGM
+253 
-259 ALGERHPLPQSLQA
+259 
-273 LNRANAQGSV
+273 
-283 LTTQINQSQPAL
+283 
-295 SETLTESS
+295 
-303 SVRDEPARQD
+303 
-313 LPKQAVTG
+313 
-321 MALGE
+321 
-326 RHPLP
+326 
-331 QSLQAL
+331 
-337 NRVNTQGSVLTTQIN
+337 
-352 QPQPALSETLT
+352 
-363 ESSSVRDEPA
+363 
-373 RQDLPKQAVTGM
+373 
-385 ALGERHPLPQSLQA
+385 
-399 LNRVNT
+399 
-405 QGSALTSQ
+405 
-413 INQPQSAL
+413 SAL
-421 KFVEQSPTGA
+421 KLAEQSPTGA

-443 ALLGRQAGLK
+443 ALLGRQAGFK
-453 DGAQAGFL
+453 DGAQADLL
-461 RSPLVKPAQADSTPD
+461 RSPLVKTAQADSTPD

-487 PVKAAEGAISRQDAS
+487 PVKAAEGSNPRQDAS

-517 GKAPLAHS
+517 GKAPLARS

-553 RAASN
+553 RSASN
-558 GLTTDARPSSTALS
+558 GLTTDARPSNTALS

-593 TQISASVPTAQGLN
+593 TQISASMPTGQGLN
-607 TAQSGGAPVLPTL
+607 TAQIGGAPVLPTL

-627 GAFKLPSGFEIS
+627 GVFKLPSGFEIS

-650 FAQPAW
+650 FSQPAW

-703 TKNPA
+703 AKNPA

-754 DQATGLNGAGAS
+754 DQAHGLNGASAS

>member
-52 KEQWVKKEAADSSTV
+52 KEQWVKKEAADGSTV
-67 ESAPAAVTETSAA
+67 ETAPAAVTETSAA
-80 AASNRGEAQQRAIN
+80 AASNLGEAQQRAIDK
-94 RQAEAASV
+94 QAEGASA
-102 ATESSNVRDDPAR
+102 ATESSNVHDDPAR

-131 GMLNAENSGSRQS
+131 GRLNAESSGSRQS
-144 LQALPVE
+144 LQ
-151 GNALPKQA
+151 G
-159 VTGMLNAESSD
+159 LNLA
-170 SQQSL
+170 
-175 QALNRAKTQGSA
+175 NTQGSA

-193 QPQPALSETAP
+193 QPQ
-204 AAVTET
+204 
-210 SAAAASNQGEAQQR
+210 
-224 AIDKQAEAASVATES
+224 
-239 SSVRDEPARQDLPK
+239 
-253 QAVTGM
+253 
-259 ALGERHPLPQSLQA
+259 
-273 LNRANAQGSV
+273 
-283 LTTQINQSQPAL
+283 
-295 SETLTESS
+295 
-303 SVRDEPARQD
+303 
-313 LPKQAVTG
+313 
-321 MALGE
+321 
-326 RHPLP
+326 
-331 QSLQAL
+331 
-337 NRVNTQGSVLTTQIN
+337 
-352 QPQPALSETLT
+352 
-363 ESSSVRDEPA
+363 
-373 RQDLPKQAVTGM
+373 
-385 ALGERHPLPQSLQA
+385 
-399 LNRVNT
+399 
-405 QGSALTSQ
+405 
-413 INQPQSAL
+413 SAL
-421 KFVEQSPTGA
+421 KLAEQPPTGA

-443 ALLGRQAGLK
+443 ALLGRQAGFK
-453 DGAQAGFL
+453 DGAQADLL
-461 RSPLVKPAQADSTPD
+461 RSPLVKTAQADSTPD

-487 PVKAAEGAISRQDAS
+487 PVKAAEGSNPRQDAS

-517 GKAPLAHS
+517 GKAPLARS

-553 RAASN
+553 RSASN
-558 GLTTDARPSSTALS
+558 GLTTDARPSNTALS

-593 TQISASVPTAQGLN
+593 TQISASMPTGQGLN
-607 TAQSGGAPVLPTL
+607 AAQSGGAPVLPTLL

-639 GGTAQGQMVTP
+639 GGTAQGQMMTP
-650 FAQPAW
+650 FSQPAW

-703 TKNPA
+703 AKNPA

-754 DQATGLNGAGAS
+754 DQANGLNGAGAS

>member
-52 KEQWVKKEAADSSTV
+52 KEQWVKNEAADGSTV
-67 ESAPAAVTETSAA
+67 ETAPAAVTETSAA
-80 AASNRGEAQQRAIN
+80 AASNLGEAQQRAIDK
-94 RQAEAASV
+94 QAEGASA
-102 ATESSNVRDDPAR
+102 ATESSNVHDDPAR

-131 GMLNAENSGSRQS
+131 GMLNAESSGSRQS
-144 LQALPVE
+144 LQ
-151 GNALPKQA
+151 G
-159 VTGMLNAESSD
+159 LNLA
-170 SQQSL
+170 
-175 QALNRAKTQGSA
+175 NTQGSA

-193 QPQPALSETAP
+193 QPQ
-204 AAVTET
+204 
-210 SAAAASNQGEAQQR
+210 
-224 AIDKQAEAASVATES
+224 
-239 SSVRDEPARQDLPK
+239 
-253 QAVTGM
+253 
-259 ALGERHPLPQSLQA
+259 
-273 LNRANAQGSV
+273 
-283 LTTQINQSQPAL
+283 
-295 SETLTESS
+295 
-303 SVRDEPARQD
+303 
-313 LPKQAVTG
+313 
-321 MALGE
+321 
-326 RHPLP
+326 
-331 QSLQAL
+331 
-337 NRVNTQGSVLTTQIN
+337 
-352 QPQPALSETLT
+352 
-363 ESSSVRDEPA
+363 
-373 RQDLPKQAVTGM
+373 
-385 ALGERHPLPQSLQA
+385 
-399 LNRVNT
+399 
-405 QGSALTSQ
+405 
-413 INQPQSAL
+413 SAL
-421 KFVEQSPTGA
+421 KLAEQSPTGA

-443 ALLGRQAGLK
+443 ALLGRQAGFK
-453 DGAQAGFL
+453 DGAQADLL
-461 RSPLVKPAQADSTPD
+461 RSPLVKTAQADSTPD

-487 PVKAAEGAISRQDAS
+487 PVKAAEGSNPRQDAS

-517 GKAPLAHS
+517 GKAPLARS

-553 RAASN
+553 RSASN
-558 GLTTDARPSSTALS
+558 GLTTDARPSNTALS

-593 TQISASVPTAQGLN
+593 TQISASMPTGQGLN
-607 TAQSGGAPVLPTL
+607 TAQIGGAPVLPTL

-627 GAFKLPSGFEIS
+627 GVFKLPSGFEIS

-650 FAQPAW
+650 FSQPAW

-703 TKNPA
+703 AKNPA

-754 DQATGLNGAGAS
+754 DQAHGLNGASAS

>member
-37 GRALSESSSQYHKNN
+37 GQALSESSSQYHKNN

-67 ESAPAAVTETSAA
+67 EPAPAAVTETSAA

-102 ATESSNVRDDPAR
+102 ATESSNVRDDAAR

-131 GMLNAENSGSRQS
+131 GMLNAE
-144 LQALPVE
+144 
-151 GNALPKQA
+151 
-159 VTGMLNAESSD
+159 SSD
-170 SQQSL
+170 SPQSL

-193 QPQPALSETAP
+193 QPQ
-204 AAVTET
+204 
-210 SAAAASNQGEAQQR
+210 
-224 AIDKQAEAASVATES
+224 
-239 SSVRDEPARQDLPK
+239 
-253 QAVTGM
+253 
-259 ALGERHPLPQSLQA
+259 
-273 LNRANAQGSV
+273 
-283 LTTQINQSQPAL
+283 
-295 SETLTESS
+295 
-303 SVRDEPARQD
+303 
-313 LPKQAVTG
+313 
-321 MALGE
+321 
-326 RHPLP
+326 
-331 QSLQAL
+331 
-337 NRVNTQGSVLTTQIN
+337 
-352 QPQPALSETLT
+352 
-363 ESSSVRDEPA
+363 
-373 RQDLPKQAVTGM
+373 
-385 ALGERHPLPQSLQA
+385 
-399 LNRVNT
+399 
-405 QGSALTSQ
+405 
-413 INQPQSAL
+413 SAL
-421 KFVEQSPTGA
+421 KLVEQSPTGA

-453 DGAQAGFL
+453 DGAQADFS

-543 LRLQAAPMGG
+543 LRLQARQWAVARLQM
-553 RAASN
+553 R
-558 GLTTDARPSSTALS
+558 LTTDARPSNTALS

-593 TQISASVPTAQGLN
+593 TQISASMPTGQGLN

-650 FAQPAW
+650 FSQPAW

-703 TKNPA
+703 AKNPA

-754 DQATGLNGAGAS
+754 DQANGLNGAGAS

>member
-37 GRALSESSSQYHKNN
+37 GQALSESSSQYHKNN

-67 ESAPAAVTETSAA
+67 EPAPAAVTETSAA

-94 RQAEAASV
+94 RQAEAAST
-102 ATESSNVRDDPAR
+102 ATESSSVRDERAR

-131 GMLNAENSGSRQS
+131 GR
-144 LQALPVE
+144 
-151 GNALPKQA
+151 
-159 VTGMLNAESSD
+159 LNAESSD

-193 QPQPALSETAP
+193 LPQPALSETAP

-224 AIDKQAEAASVATES
+224 AIDKQATAASVATESSIVRDEPARQDLIRANTQGSVLTTQINQSQSALSETLTES

-273 LNRANAQGSV
+273 LNRANEQGSA

-337 NRVNTQGSVLTTQIN
+337 NRANAQGST
-352 QPQPALSETLT
+352 
-363 ESSSVRDEPA
+363 
-373 RQDLPKQAVTGM
+373 
-385 ALGERHPLPQSLQA
+385 
-399 LNRVNT
+399 
-405 QGSALTSQ
+405 LTSQ

-421 KFVEQSPTGA
+421 KFVEQSPIGA
-431 AIDPGDLDDGLA
+431 AIDPGDLDDELA

-461 RSPLVKPAQADSTPD
+461 TSPLVKPAQADSTPD

-607 TAQSGGAPVLPTL
+607 AAQSGGAPVLPTL

>member
-37 GRALSESSSQYHKNN
+37 GQALSESSSQYHKNN

-67 ESAPAAVTETSAA
+67 EPAPAAVTETSAA

-102 ATESSNVRDDPAR
+102 ATESSRVQDERAR

-123 ALPKQAVT
+123 A
-131 GMLNAENSGSRQS
+131 
-144 LQALPVE
+144 
-151 GNALPKQA
+151 
-159 VTGMLNAESSD
+159 
-170 SQQSL
+170 
-175 QALNRAKTQGSA
+175 
-187 LTTQIN
+187 
-193 QPQPALSETAP
+193 
-204 AAVTET
+204 
-210 SAAAASNQGEAQQR
+210 
-224 AIDKQAEAASVATES
+224 
-239 SSVRDEPARQDLPK
+239 LPK

-273 LNRANAQGSV
+273 LNRA
-283 LTTQINQSQPAL
+283 
-295 SETLTESS
+295 
-303 SVRDEPARQD
+303 
-313 LPKQAVTG
+313 K
-321 MALGE
+321 
-326 RHPLP
+326 
-331 QSLQAL
+331 
-337 NRVNTQGSVLTTQIN
+337 
-352 QPQPALSETLT
+352 
-363 ESSSVRDEPA
+363 
-373 RQDLPKQAVTGM
+373 
-385 ALGERHPLPQSLQA
+385 
-399 LNRVNT
+399 T
-405 QGSALTSQ
+405 QGSALTTQ

-421 KFVEQSPTGA
+421 KLAEQSPTGA

-443 ALLGRQAGLK
+443 ALLGRQAGFK
-453 DGAQAGFL
+453 DGAQADLL
-461 RSPLVKPAQADSTPD
+461 RSPLVKTAQADSTPD

-487 PVKAAEGAISRQDAS
+487 PVKAAEGSNPRQDAS

-517 GKAPLAHS
+517 GKAPPAHS

-531 VTQDRVADLDRR
+531 VTQDRAADLDRR
-543 LRLQAAPMGG
+543 LRLQAPSMGG

-558 GLTTDARPSSTALS
+558 GLTTDARSSNTALS

-593 TQISASVPTAQGLN
+593 TQISASMPTGQGLN
-607 TAQSGGAPVLPTL
+607 TAQIGGAPVLPTL

-650 FAQPAW
+650 FSQPAW

-703 TKNPA
+703 AKNPA

-754 DQATGLNGAGAS
+754 DQANGLNGAGAS

>member
-37 GRALSESSSQYHKNN
+37 DRALSESSSQYHKNN
-52 KEQWVKKEAADSSTV
+52 KEQWVKKETADSSTV
-67 ESAPAAVTETSAA
+67 EPAPAAVTETSAA

-115 QDLPVEGN
+115 QDLPVEG
-123 ALPKQAVT
+123 
-131 GMLNAENSGSRQS
+131 S
-144 LQALPVE
+144 
-151 GNALPKQA
+151 ALPKQA
-159 VTGMLNAESSD
+159 VTGMLNAESSG

-239 SSVRDEPARQDLPK
+239 SSVHDEPAQQDLPK

-273 LNRANAQGSV
+273 LNRVNTQGSV

-337 NRVNTQGSVLTTQIN
+337 NRANAQGST
-352 QPQPALSETLT
+352 
-363 ESSSVRDEPA
+363 
-373 RQDLPKQAVTGM
+373 
-385 ALGERHPLPQSLQA
+385 
-399 LNRVNT
+399 
-405 QGSALTSQ
+405 LTSQ

-453 DGAQAGFL
+453 DGAQADVL

-607 TAQSGGAPVLPTL
+607 AAQSGGAPVLPTL

>member
-10 HAIPVYDGQSRS
+10 HAIPVYDGQSSS

-37 GRALSESSSQYHKNN
+37 GQALSESSSQYHKNN

-67 ESAPAAVTETSAA
+67 EPAPAAVTETSAA

-102 ATESSNVRDDPAR
+102 ATESSRVQDERAR
-115 QDLPVEGN
+115 QDLPVQGN
-123 ALPKQAVT
+123 A
-131 GMLNAENSGSRQS
+131 
-144 LQALPVE
+144 
-151 GNALPKQA
+151 
-159 VTGMLNAESSD
+159 
-170 SQQSL
+170 
-175 QALNRAKTQGSA
+175 
-187 LTTQIN
+187 
-193 QPQPALSETAP
+193 
-204 AAVTET
+204 
-210 SAAAASNQGEAQQR
+210 
-224 AIDKQAEAASVATES
+224 
-239 SSVRDEPARQDLPK
+239 LPK

-273 LNRANAQGSV
+273 LNRA
-283 LTTQINQSQPAL
+283 
-295 SETLTESS
+295 
-303 SVRDEPARQD
+303 
-313 LPKQAVTG
+313 K
-321 MALGE
+321 
-326 RHPLP
+326 
-331 QSLQAL
+331 
-337 NRVNTQGSVLTTQIN
+337 TQGSALTTQIN
-352 QPQPALSETLT
+352 QPQPGLS
-363 ESSSVRDEPA
+363 R
-373 RQDLPKQAVTGM
+373 
-385 ALGERHPLPQSLQA
+385 
-399 LNRVNT
+399 
-405 QGSALTSQ
+405 
-413 INQPQSAL
+413 
-421 KFVEQSPTGA
+421 VEQSPTGA

-453 DGAQAGFL
+453 AGPQADFS
-461 RSPLVKPAQADSTPD
+461 RSPLINLAQANSTPD
-476 GNRAQSVIAAQ
+476 GNRAQPVIAAQ
-487 PVKAAEGAISRQDAS
+487 PVQAAEGAISRQDAS

-517 GKAPLAHS
+517 GKAPPAHS

-531 VTQDRVADLDRR
+531 VTQDRAADLDRR
-543 LRLQAAPMGG
+543 LRLQAPSMGG

-558 GLTTDARPSSTALS
+558 ALTTDARPSNTTLS

-593 TQISASVPTAQGLN
+593 TQISASMPTGQGLN

-650 FAQPAW
+650 FSQPAW

-703 TKNPA
+703 AKNPA

-754 DQATGLNGAGAS
+754 DQANGLNGAGAS

>member
-37 GRALSESSSQYHKNN
+37 DRALSESSSQYHKNN
-52 KEQWVKKEAADSSTV
+52 KEQWVKKETADSSTV
-67 ESAPAAVTETSAA
+67 EPAPAAVTETSAA

-115 QDLPVEGN
+115 QDLPVEG
-123 ALPKQAVT
+123 
-131 GMLNAENSGSRQS
+131 S
-144 LQALPVE
+144 
-151 GNALPKQA
+151 ALPKQA

-239 SSVRDEPARQDLPK
+239 SSVHDEPAQQDLPK

-273 LNRANAQGSV
+273 LNRVNTQGSV

-337 NRVNTQGSVLTTQIN
+337 NRANAQGST
-352 QPQPALSETLT
+352 
-363 ESSSVRDEPA
+363 
-373 RQDLPKQAVTGM
+373 
-385 ALGERHPLPQSLQA
+385 
-399 LNRVNT
+399 
-405 QGSALTSQ
+405 LTSQ

-453 DGAQAGFL
+453 DGAQADVL

-607 TAQSGGAPVLPTL
+607 AAQSGGAPVLPTL

>member
-37 GRALSESSSQYHKNN
+37 GQTLSESSSQYHKNN

-67 ESAPAAVTETSAA
+67 EPAPAAVTETSAA

-102 ATESSNVRDDPAR
+102 ATESSSGRDERAR

-123 ALPKQAVT
+123 ALPNQAVT
-131 GMLNAENSGSRQS
+131 GRLS
-144 LQALPVE
+144 
-151 GNALPKQA
+151 
-159 VTGMLNAESSD
+159 AESSS

-193 QPQPALSETAP
+193 QPQ
-204 AAVTET
+204 
-210 SAAAASNQGEAQQR
+210 
-224 AIDKQAEAASVATES
+224 
-239 SSVRDEPARQDLPK
+239 
-253 QAVTGM
+253 
-259 ALGERHPLPQSLQA
+259 
-273 LNRANAQGSV
+273 
-283 LTTQINQSQPAL
+283 
-295 SETLTESS
+295 
-303 SVRDEPARQD
+303 
-313 LPKQAVTG
+313 
-321 MALGE
+321 
-326 RHPLP
+326 
-331 QSLQAL
+331 
-337 NRVNTQGSVLTTQIN
+337 
-352 QPQPALSETLT
+352 
-363 ESSSVRDEPA
+363 
-373 RQDLPKQAVTGM
+373 
-385 ALGERHPLPQSLQA
+385 
-399 LNRVNT
+399 
-405 QGSALTSQ
+405 
-413 INQPQSAL
+413 SAL
-421 KFVEQSPTGA
+421 KLVEQSPTGA
-431 AIDPGDLDDGLA
+431 AIDPGDVDDGLA

-453 DGAQAGFL
+453 AGPQADFS
-461 RSPLVKPAQADSTPD
+461 RSPLINLAQANSTPD
-476 GNRAQSVIAAQ
+476 GNRAQPVIAAQ
-487 PVKAAEGAISRQDAS
+487 PVQAAEGAISRQDAS

-517 GKAPLAHS
+517 GKAPPAHS

-531 VTQDRVADLDRR
+531 VTQDRAADLDRR
-543 LRLQAAPMGG
+543 LRLQAPSMGG

-558 GLTTDARPSSTALS
+558 ALTTDARPSNTTLS
-572 WQTPDG
+572 WQMPDG

-593 TQISASVPTAQGLN
+593 TQISASMPTGQGLN
-607 TAQSGGAPVLPTL
+607 AAQSGGAPVLPTLL

-650 FAQPAW
+650 FSQPAW

-703 TKNPA
+703 AKNPA

-754 DQATGLNGAGAS
+754 DQANGLNGAGAS

>member
-37 GRALSESSSQYHKNN
+37 GQALSESSSQYHKNN

-67 ESAPAAVTETSAA
+67 EPAPAAVTETSAA

-102 ATESSNVRDDPAR
+102 ATESSSGRDERAR

-123 ALPKQAVT
+123 ALPNQAVT
-131 GMLNAENSGSRQS
+131 GRLS
-144 LQALPVE
+144 
-151 GNALPKQA
+151 
-159 VTGMLNAESSD
+159 AESSS
-170 SQQSL
+170 SQHSL

-193 QPQPALSETAP
+193 QPQ
-204 AAVTET
+204 
-210 SAAAASNQGEAQQR
+210 
-224 AIDKQAEAASVATES
+224 
-239 SSVRDEPARQDLPK
+239 
-253 QAVTGM
+253 
-259 ALGERHPLPQSLQA
+259 
-273 LNRANAQGSV
+273 
-283 LTTQINQSQPAL
+283 
-295 SETLTESS
+295 
-303 SVRDEPARQD
+303 
-313 LPKQAVTG
+313 
-321 MALGE
+321 
-326 RHPLP
+326 
-331 QSLQAL
+331 
-337 NRVNTQGSVLTTQIN
+337 
-352 QPQPALSETLT
+352 
-363 ESSSVRDEPA
+363 
-373 RQDLPKQAVTGM
+373 
-385 ALGERHPLPQSLQA
+385 
-399 LNRVNT
+399 
-405 QGSALTSQ
+405 
-413 INQPQSAL
+413 SAL
-421 KFVEQSPTGA
+421 KLVEQSPTGA

-453 DGAQAGFL
+453 AGPQADFS
-461 RSPLVKPAQADSTPD
+461 RSPLINLAQANSTPD
-476 GNRAQSVIAAQ
+476 GNRAQPVIAAQ
-487 PVKAAEGAISRQDAS
+487 PVQAAEGAISRQDAS

-517 GKAPLAHS
+517 GKAPPAHS

-531 VTQDRVADLDRR
+531 VTQDRAADLDRR
-543 LRLQAAPMGG
+543 LRLQAPSMGG

-558 GLTTDARPSSTALS
+558 ALTTDARPSNTTLS

-593 TQISASVPTAQGLN
+593 TQISASMPTGQGLN
-607 TAQSGGAPVLPTL
+607 AAQSGGAPVLPTLL

-650 FAQPAW
+650 FSQPAW

-703 TKNPA
+703 AKNPA

-754 DQATGLNGAGAS
+754 DQANGLNGASAS

>member
-37 GRALSESSSQYHKNN
+37 GQALSESSSQYHKNN

-67 ESAPAAVTETSAA
+67 EPAPAAVTETSAA

-115 QDLPVEGN
+115 QDLPVEG
-123 ALPKQAVT
+123 
-131 GMLNAENSGSRQS
+131 S
-144 LQALPVE
+144 
-151 GNALPKQA
+151 ALPKQA

-170 SQQSL
+170 NQQSL

-193 QPQPALSETAP
+193 QPQPAL
-204 AAVTET
+204 
-210 SAAAASNQGEAQQR
+210 
-224 AIDKQAEAASVATES
+224 KLAE
-239 SSVRDEPARQDLPK
+239 
-253 QAVTGM
+253 
-259 ALGERHPLPQSLQA
+259 
-273 LNRANAQGSV
+273 
-283 LTTQINQSQPAL
+283 QP
-295 SETLTESS
+295 
-303 SVRDEPARQD
+303 
-313 LPKQAVTG
+313 
-321 MALGE
+321 
-326 RHPLP
+326 
-331 QSLQAL
+331 
-337 NRVNTQGSVLTTQIN
+337 
-352 QPQPALSETLT
+352 
-363 ESSSVRDEPA
+363 
-373 RQDLPKQAVTGM
+373 
-385 ALGERHPLPQSLQA
+385 
-399 LNRVNT
+399 
-405 QGSALTSQ
+405 
-413 INQPQSAL
+413 
-421 KFVEQSPTGA
+421 PTGA

-453 DGAQAGFL
+453 DGAQADVL

-517 GKAPLAHS
+517 GKAPLARS

-553 RAASN
+553 RSASN
-558 GLTTDARPSSTALS
+558 ALTTDARPSNTTLS

-593 TQISASVPTAQGLN
+593 TQISASMPTGQGLN
-607 TAQSGGAPVLPTL
+607 TAQIGGAPVLPTL

-627 GAFKLPSGFEIS
+627 GVFKLPSGFEIS

-703 TKNPA
+703 AKNPA

-754 DQATGLNGAGAS
+754 DQANGLNGASAS